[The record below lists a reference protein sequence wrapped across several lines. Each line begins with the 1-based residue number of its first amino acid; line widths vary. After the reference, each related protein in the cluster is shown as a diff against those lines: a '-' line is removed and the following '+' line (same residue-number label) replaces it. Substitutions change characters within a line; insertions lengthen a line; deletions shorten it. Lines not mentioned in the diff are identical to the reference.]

1 MVDYI
6 VTKENTGVYN
16 TRKAVHLPV
25 ELELQQ
31 RRNERW
37 RKVFFLNK
45 KSRNEFFLIIG
56 TALTLRPPILVQILE
71 TSW

>member
-16 TRKAVHLPV
+16 TRKSVHLPV
-25 ELELQQ
+25 EVELQQ

-37 RKVFFLNK
+37 RKVFFQKIMKPL
-45 KSRNEFFLIIG
+45 
-56 TALTLRPPILVQILE
+56 
-71 TSW
+71 

>member
-16 TRKAVHLPV
+16 TRKSVHLPV
-25 ELELQQ
+25 EVELQQ

-37 RKVFFLNK
+37 RKVCFK
-45 KSRNEFFLIIG
+45 KSRFKFSSIIG